1 MRNLINSWV
10 PSVRIAAVL
19 AVALLIGS
27 TAAVDAKRPP
37 KPPPS
42 PSGSASVVVAPS
54 GALEPNGEYATV
66 DVTATCPVGWT
77 WSYGRLYVLQGDR
90 GGAGTFSVPCT
101 GTPQVAHV
109 KVVNGNRFQL
119 GNWTASAYVGIERN
133 GQQVTATSTR
143 TIRLEPGVTARV
155 ADQGQ
160 LTGTSGGG
168 VRIAVAV
175 ACPVGATGQQSY
187 VAVSQDGTALGRAF
201 FTPICDRQTRSL
213 VLSITASQGNIPYRR
228 RRRRRLSH
236 RHLGWRGVLRRRQP
250 RDLAP
255 RVVDG

>member
-109 KVVNGNRFQL
+109 RVVNGNRFQL

-143 TIRLEPGVTARV
+143 TIPAR
-155 ADQGQ
+155 AGRHRA
-160 LTGTSGGG
+160 GGG
-168 VRIAVAV
+168 
-175 ACPVGATGQQSY
+175 PGA
-187 VAVSQDGTALGRAF
+187 ADRHIRRGR
-201 FTPICDRQTRSL
+201 PHRRGGCLPGWGDRS
-213 VLSITASQGNIPYRR
+213 A
-228 RRRRRLSH
+228 
-236 RHLGWRGVLRRRQP
+236 VLRRCVAG
-250 RDLAP
+250 RDGARAGVLHAHL
-255 RVVDG
+255 